1 MIEIT
6 KSEHDRLIKIE
17 SLYEK
22 LQVEN
27 TLEIA
32 TNMTQNA
39 INVNNASKQRVKEI
53 ENISSLV
60 NEFIEKSSIIE
71 IKSNENYQSSEES
84 SSESTNVITLI
95 TELSSTINDLDKI
108 FDTFTE
114 TIDLMTDANKEIAGL
129 VVAND
134 HVSIQTN
141 LLSLNAKV
149 EAARAGEAG
158 KGFSIVADEVKKL
171 AATSKRTTSDIG
183 KKIKDITL
191 MTSNAKKQSD
201 TSNELINNGI
211 KMSNDATTKL
221 NNLISISSKN
231 KQDSVEVK
239 NIVCDQLKNS
249 DIIKER
255 ISILLSDTTKAI
267 DGSCNNI
274 DLGKALLDNLKGK

>member
-6 KSEHDRLIKIE
+6 TEEHDRLKNIE
-17 SLYEK
+17 SLYEE
-22 LQVEN
+22 LQLEN
-27 TLEIA
+27 SLEIA
-32 TNMTQNA
+32 RDMTRNA
-39 INVNNASKQRVKEI
+39 INVNKASEQRLAEI

-84 SSESTNVITLI
+84 SVESQNVITLI
-95 TELSSTINDLDKI
+95 TDLSSTINDLDKI

-114 TIDLMTDANKEIAGL
+114 TIDLMTEANKEITGL

-191 MTSNAKKQSD
+191 MTSNAKEQSD

-211 KMSNDATTKL
+211 QMSDDATTKL
-221 NNLISISSKN
+221 NNLINISNKN

-239 NIVCDQLKNS
+239 NIVCNQLKDS
-249 DIIKER
+249 DTIKEK
-255 ISILLSDTTKAI
+255 IAILLSDTEKAI
-267 DGSCNNI
+267 EGSSNNI
-274 DLGKALLDNLKGK
+274 DLGKSLLNNLKGK